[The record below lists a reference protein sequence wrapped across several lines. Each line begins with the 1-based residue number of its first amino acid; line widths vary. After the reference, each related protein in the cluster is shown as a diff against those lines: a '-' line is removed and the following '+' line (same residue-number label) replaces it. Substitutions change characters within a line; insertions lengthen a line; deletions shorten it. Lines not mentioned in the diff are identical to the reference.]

1 MRAPAKIRD
10 TAMSYLKNFNNK
22 TKLLTKVKDVQEF
35 ILVVNMANLNQGP
48 KVYRNRKYERISA

>member
-1 MRAPAKIRD
+1 
-10 TAMSYLKNFNNK
+10 MSYLKNFNNK

-35 ILVVNMANLNQGP
+35 ILVVNMANLNQGS